1 MSDKYLTLEEVCKV
15 LDKSPATIK
24 RYARENLLSSKLEGD
39 VLTFPESEVLRYLSF
54 SKKLG

>member
-15 LDKSPATIK
+15 LDKNPATIK

>member
-1 MSDKYLTLEEVCKV
+1 MSDKYLTLEEVCKL

-24 RYARENLLSSKLEGD
+24 RYARENLLSSKQEGE

>member
-1 MSDKYLTLEEVCKV
+1 MSDTYLTLEEACKL

-24 RYARENLLSSKLEGD
+24 RFARENLLSSKQEGD
-39 VLTFPESEVLRYLSF
+39 ELMFPEAEVMCYLSF